1 MRIIITEIGAF
12 QPPNPDASPPYPA
25 TGQIYSLLT
34 DWVEKGTAPDSVL
47 IQSASSAPSAKS
59 QPMGAYPKKATFNG
73 GDAFSASS
81 YSCS

>member
-1 MRIIITEIGAF
+1 MRIIITEISAF

-25 TGQIYSLLT
+25 TGQIYSLPT

-47 IQSASSAPSAKS
+47 IHGEQCALGEEPAHGRLSR
-59 QPMGAYPKKATFNG
+59 KATFNG